1 MKLATQIISW
11 VMLAIGVLAVFEL
24 VSQANGG
31 TTGNGA
37 GISIGIL
44 WVVQSLLTLAYTYNL
59 GVRNEQ

>member
-24 VSQANGG
+24 VSQANSG